1 MKYEHLSM
9 ENLPYAVALAK
20 ELHGLGKFGEIGP
33 IFDWDVTYRNFAEIC
48 YSPNGHFRMAVDD
61 DGTYVGAVCGRVYP
75 FLFSSR
81 LFGLEDA
88 WYVRDG
94 TPKRAAIAINLM
106 RGFVDWC
113 LDEKGAVLVQTGD
126 VAAIHSHAVDT
137 LYRHIGFKR
146 FGTIYMFRRM

>member
-1 MKYEHLSM
+1 M
-9 ENLPYAVALAK
+9 ENLSYAVALAR

-33 IFDWDVTYRNFAEIC
+33 PFDWDTTRRNFTGIC
-48 YSPNGHFRMAVDD
+48 LSPNGYFCLAVDD

-75 FLFSSR
+75 FIFSPR

-88 WYVRDG
+88 WYVREG
-94 TPKRAAIAINLM
+94 TPKRAAIASTLM
-106 RGFVDWC
+106 RGFVNWC

-137 LYRHIGFKR
+137 LYRHLGFKR
-146 FGTIYMFRRM
+146 FGTIYMFQRT